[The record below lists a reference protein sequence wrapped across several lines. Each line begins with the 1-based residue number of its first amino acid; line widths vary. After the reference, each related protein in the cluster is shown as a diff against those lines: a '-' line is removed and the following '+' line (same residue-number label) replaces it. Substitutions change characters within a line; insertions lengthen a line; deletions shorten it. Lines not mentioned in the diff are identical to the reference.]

1 MSYTF
6 YALVI
11 KYIRMGYSEEDA
23 EILAANELGEEVEE
37 D

>member
-1 MSYTF
+1 MDYKF

-11 KYIRMGYSEEDA
+11 KYVNMGYSEEDA
-23 EILAANELGEEVEE
+23 EILAQNEIEE

>member
-1 MSYTF
+1 MDYKF

-11 KYIRMGYSEEDA
+11 KYVNMGYSEEDA
-23 EILAANELGEEVEE
+23 EILAANELEE

>member
-1 MSYTF
+1 MDYKF

-11 KYIRMGYSEEDA
+11 KYVNMGYSEEDA
-23 EILAANELGEEVEE
+23 EILATNELEE

>member
-1 MSYTF
+1 MDYKF

-11 KYIRMGYSEEDA
+11 KYVNMGYSEEDA
-23 EILAANELGEEVEE
+23 ELLATNELEE

>member
-1 MSYTF
+1 MEYKF

-11 KYIRMGYSEEDA
+11 KYVNMGYSEEDA
-23 EILAANELGEEVEE
+23 EILAANELEE

>member
-1 MSYTF
+1 MSANF
-6 YALVI
+6 YSLVI
-11 KYIRMGYSEEDA
+11 KYVNMGYSEEDA

>member
-1 MSYTF
+1 MDYKF
-6 YALVI
+6 YSLII
-11 KYIRMGYSEEDA
+11 KYVNMGYSEEDA